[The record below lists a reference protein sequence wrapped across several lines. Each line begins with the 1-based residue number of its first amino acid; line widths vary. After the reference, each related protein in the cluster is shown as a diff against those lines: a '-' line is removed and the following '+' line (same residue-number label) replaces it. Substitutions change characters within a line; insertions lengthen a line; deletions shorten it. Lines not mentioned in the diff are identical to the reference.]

1 VRGRRGSE
9 EHVEAK
15 DWRGRRAMDADGERL
30 PWPAGLGVRPGRR
43 HRRGAQQ
50 GGAAS
55 PGVHREPLPK
65 EGIAGPPNAYAG
77 MCVFF
82 YLSLVNM
89 YKFKLHTW

>member
-1 VRGRRGSE
+1 MEVKDRRG
-9 EHVEAK
+9 
-15 DWRGRRAMDADGERL
+15 GRAVDADGERL

-77 MCVFF
+77 MCFF
-82 YLSLVNM
+82 LFVAC
-89 YKFKLHTW
+89 